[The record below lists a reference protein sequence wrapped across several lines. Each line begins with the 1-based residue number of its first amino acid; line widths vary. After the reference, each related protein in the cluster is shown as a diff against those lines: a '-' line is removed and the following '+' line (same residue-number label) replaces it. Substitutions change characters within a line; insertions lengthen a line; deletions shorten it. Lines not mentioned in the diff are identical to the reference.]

1 MSAGLLHWYKRQMQW
16 TRLQSD
22 HLWTSG
28 NPWPL
33 SELSLT
39 VWMRVIN
46 RSLWRINITYL
57 RWISSGRG
65 LLFHSIALSSH
76 CFTSSSLRSSKT
88 LDRAARY
95 FPMSFSPPSE
105 SAFCSMDTRSAKI
118 WPQADLAVH
127 ALADVGWPRV
137 SDLDLPGLSS
147 FAFPDA

>member
-1 MSAGLLHWYKRQMQW
+1 MSAGLLHWYKWQMQS
-16 TRLQSD
+16 TRLQSY

-28 NPWPL
+28 SLWPP

-39 VWMRVIN
+39 VWMHIIN

-57 RWISSGRG
+57 CWISSGRG

-88 LDRAARY
+88 LARAAWY
-95 FPMSFSPPSE
+95 FPKSFSPPSE
-105 SAFCSMDTRSAKI
+105 SAFCSMDTQSAKI

-127 ALADVGWPRV
+127 ALADFGWPRG
-137 SDLDLPGLSS
+137 SDLDLLGLSS